1 MADARRQTQ
10 TGGRDATGGHIPGDV
25 ALAVGCPN
33 EPTPTGFR
41 WCRLTD
47 LGRLETGH
55 TPSRRVLEYWD
66 GGTLPWIGVRDATS
80 NHGRTIFSTN
90 EYITELGELNSSTR
104 LLPTNTVCLSRTASV
119 GYVVVTG
126 VPMCTSQDF
135 VNWIC
140 GPDLDYRYLKYIL
153 LAEKKAFL
161 RFATGTTHQT
171 VYFPEVKA
179 FHVMV
184 PGISEQRAIADVL
197 GALDDKI
204 ESNNRVTETALK
216 LISTKF
222 EMEETLSVERIPLS
236 SLISLERGR
245 EPGREM
251 CREDGVGTPFIRVSN
266 LKMETHRGLTLTHFE
281 GPLAKADDVL
291 ISFDGTPGRVAF
303 GLTGF
308 FSSGVRRAIPAGRPL
323 PTSLIW
329 AMLSGVSVQGVI
341 SEYSTGTT
349 IQHAGSALPH
359 LTAPLL
365 SGSGFSWFEN
375 EGENLWRYILSLRRS
390 SETLFSLRTSLSL
403 EMLSG
408 RLRVKDAES
417 MMENV

>member
-1 MADARRQTQ
+1 MGLSVADSVLGEVPSGWIVSTVGDVFKEFEGRIQ
-10 TGGRDATGGHIPGDV
+10 TGPFGSQLHASDYVEVGIPTVMPANIGDNRIIEEGISRIRPEDVERLKRHKLRVGDIVFSRRGDV
-25 ALAVGCPN
+25 ERRSLVRGHEVGWLCG
-33 EPTPTGFR
+33 TGCLLVR
-41 WCRLTD
+41 P
-47 LGRLETGH
+47 
-55 TPSRRVLEYWD
+55 PS
-66 GGTLPWIGVRDATS
+66 GVVDS
-80 NHGRTIFSTN
+80 
-90 EYITELGELNSSTR
+90 
-104 LLPTNTVCLSRTASV
+104 
-119 GYVVVTG
+119 
-126 VPMCTSQDF
+126 
-135 VNWIC
+135 
-140 GPDLDYRYLKYIL
+140 
-153 LAEKKAFL
+153 AFL
-161 RFATGTTHQT
+161 SHWFGHPVIRAWLTQHAIGATMLNLNT
-171 VYFPEVKA
+171 EILSS
-179 FHVMV
+179 V
-184 PGISEQRAIADVL
+184 PLVLPPLNVQQAIAGVL

-251 CREDGVGTPFIRVSN
+251 CSEDGVGTPFIRVSN